1 MECGVECGVWSVL
14 YLRQFVSRLVHS
26 GLVFALWFVHLSS
39 STQLKFMLVVSF
51 SGPSADACA
60 EVDLADLCRCDPAP
74 RLLHQSG
81 FSEFTWTLRAAAASR
96 GRPGDELSLS
106 V

>member
-1 MECGVECGVWSVL
+1 MEHWWSTGGALMERAVPETVRFTARGL
-14 YLRQFVSRLVHS
+14 WTRLRSVVRPLGSVKLI
-26 GLVFALWFVHLSS
+26 
-39 STQLKFMLVVSF
+39 LVVSF

-60 EVDLADLCRCDPAP
+60 EVDLTDLCRCDPAP
-74 RLLHQSG
+74 RLLPQSG

>member
-1 MECGVECGVWSVL
+1 MERAVPETVRFTARGLWTRLRSVVRPL
-14 YLRQFVSRLVHS
+14 GSVKLI
-26 GLVFALWFVHLSS
+26 
-39 STQLKFMLVVSF
+39 LVVSF

-60 EVDLADLCRCDPAP
+60 EVDLTDLCRCDPAP
-74 RLLHQSG
+74 RLVHQSG

>member
-1 MECGVECGVWSVL
+1 MEHWWSVL
-14 YLRQFVSRLVHS
+14 YLRQFVSRLVDS
-26 GLVFALWFVHLSS
+26 VVRPLGSVKLI
-39 STQLKFMLVVSF
+39 LVVSF

-60 EVDLADLCRCDPAP
+60 EVDLTDLCRCDPAP

>member
-1 MECGVECGVWSVL
+1 MERAVPETVRFTARGLWTRL
-14 YLRQFVSRLVHS
+14 RLVVRPLGS
-26 GLVFALWFVHLSS
+26 VKLI
-39 STQLKFMLVVSF
+39 LVVSF
-51 SGPSADACA
+51 SADACA
-60 EVDLADLCRCDPAP
+60 EVDLTDLCRCDPAP

-96 GRPGDELSLS
+96 GHPGDELSLS

>member
-1 MECGVECGVWSVL
+1 MECGVRPLGSI
-14 YLRQFVSRLVHS
+14 LV
-26 GLVFALWFVHLSS
+26 A
-39 STQLKFMLVVSF
+39 SF
-51 SGPSADACA
+51 SSPTCA
-60 EVDLADLCRCDPAP
+60 AADLADLCRCDPAP